1 MGKIVKRP
9 ANLDEEFANELMETA
24 KCMKLD
30 FTVVAGKTM
39 CADDFYEG
47 RSLWVF
53 ITWSYWYIYY
63 NYVYTVH

>member
-9 ANLDEEFANELMETA
+9 ANLYEEFANELMETA

-47 RSLWVF
+47 RSL
-53 ITWSYWYIYY
+53 
-63 NYVYTVH
+63 